1 MSLSALNWKQLP
13 VQSGMTALVPN
24 VIDAINTAFKSNIYI
39 DGSARVTGSDIAW
52 TPTIEKFSTTTEA
65 CYFTP
70 PSSSL
75 GQKIIVAGSS
85 RTGLTPTMGSP
96 DTYAA
101 NFLHVSLS
109 KNVGT
114 GSYSSWTNASPFSA
128 GNFFGYWKIWSTSMG
143 GALSIRCFES
153 TDAIAIFIH
162 CASDTITGFVAG
174 GIIDCET
181 NNTSSDSETDNKVY
195 GIITTGANTTSGK
208 FSLTSNNLSTNPT
221 FGFHGAATAN
231 AHAGIFNPNQAT
243 VALIQKVNYL
253 AVSDSTTLFTK
264 SANLVK
270 LPIFVNYNTTPL
282 NFVGRLREIWYFRD
296 AVFGNSVTD
305 GSTVNGYLISGGTTS
320 VADTIMLST

>member
-1 MSLSALNWKQLP
+1 MSLEALNWKQLP

-24 VIDAINTAFKSNIYI
+24 VIDAINTAFSSNVYL
-39 DGSARVTGSDIAW
+39 DGSSRVTGSGIAW
-52 TPTIEKFSTTTEA
+52 TPVIEKQGANTEA

-101 NFLHVSLS
+101 NFLHASLS

-143 GALSIRCFES
+143 GASSIRCFES
-153 TDAIAIFIH
+153 TDGIAIFIN
-162 CASDTITGFVAG
+162 CATDTVTGFVAG

-181 NNTSSDSETDNKVY
+181 NNTTADSETDNKVY
-195 GIITTGANTTSGK
+195 GIITTGANTTNGK
-208 FSLTSNNLSTNPT
+208 FSSTSNTLNNNPS
-221 FGFHGAATAN
+221 FGYHGALN
-231 AHAGIFNPNQAT
+231 GYAHSGIFIPNQAT
-243 VALIQKVNYL
+243 LTFIQKANYF

-270 LPIFVNYNTTPL
+270 LPIFMSYNATPF
-282 NFVGRLREIWYFRD
+282 NFIGRLREIWYIRD

-305 GSTVNGYLISGGTTS
+305 GATVNGYLISGGTSTA
-320 VADTIMLST
+320 ADAIMFST

>member
-1 MSLSALNWKQLP
+1 MSLPALNWKQLP

-24 VIDAINTAFKSNIYI
+24 VIDAINTAFSSNVYL
-39 DGSARVTGSDIAW
+39 DGSARVTGSGIAW
-52 TPTIEKFSTTTEA
+52 TPAIEKSGSFTEA

-75 GQKIIVAGSS
+75 GQKILVAGSS
-85 RTGLTPTMGSP
+85 RAGLTPTMASP

-143 GALSIRCFES
+143 GASSIRCFES
-153 TDAIAIFIH
+153 TDGIAIFFN
-162 CASDTITGFVAG
+162 CTTDTVSGFVAG

-181 NNTSSDSETDNKVY
+181 DNTTADSEKDNKVY
-195 GIITTGANTTSGK
+195 GIITTGANTTNGK
-208 FSLTSNNLSTNPT
+208 FSITSNTISNTPT
-221 FGFHGAATAN
+221 FGFHGASTGN
-231 AHAGIFNPNQAT
+231 SHAGIFIPNQAT
-243 VALIQKVNYL
+243 LALIQKVNYF
-253 AVSDSTTLFTK
+253 AVSDSTTLITK

-270 LPIFVNYNTTPL
+270 LPIFIGYNASPY
-282 NFVGRLREIWYFRD
+282 NFVGRLREIWYSRD

-305 GSTVNGYLISGGTTS
+305 GATVNGYLISGGTTG
-320 VADTIMLST
+320 VADAIMFST